1 VSNARNTSAGR
12 GRGGGSSLRLAVLP
26 GGREAGAEQQ
36 LQETQARHSA
46 VLDSAFDAIVTMD
59 HAGNVVDFNQS
70 AERMFGYS
78 SEFAVGRSVADLIV
92 PPSLRE
98 AHSKGLARHLETG
111 RAAVLGHPMVLRAL
125 RADGTEVDV
134 ELTINRVDLPSG
146 PLFTASIRDISE
158 RLAVERE
165 LRAAEERYR
174 TLVEQ
179 LPLIVYVD
187 EASEGSPNLYTSPQ
201 TSAIL
206 GYSPEEWR
214 DPNLLERIL
223 HPDDRERVL
232 AEVHEDLDRVGPPQR
247 TEYRLIARDGRTVWV
262 RDEASAICDAEGR
275 PRQWQGYLLDVT
287 AERQAATELERLAF
301 SDPLTGL
308 ANRAMLERT
317 ILERGEEDEITLL
330 YLDLDDFKTVND
342 GLGHSIGDELLAIVA
357 ERLSHLVRESDLVAR
372 IGGDEFGVLVAAS
385 SAEHVA
391 KRIVASLRQPISVGG
406 HELAI
411 SASVGIAEGHDPS
424 TVLRHADMAMY
435 DAKGA
440 GGDTY
445 RFFEQSMHEAA
456 VARLQL
462 LNDLSRPSFEH
473 EVFLEY
479 QPIFEL
485 GVATPTGVEAL
496 IRWQHP
502 KRGLVS
508 PLEFVGL
515 AEESGKIVEI
525 GRFVLRTACLQVA
538 AWTREHGASPYVSVN
553 VAARQ
558 LAAPSFAAEVA
569 TIVKAAGVDA
579 SRIALELTES
589 ALMTGDAIASANLA
603 ALRKLGVRVAIDDFG
618 TGYSSLAYLAKLP
631 IDTIKIDRS
640 FVDECDR
647 SAEGKRIV
655 EMITTLGHSLG
666 LGVLA
671 EGIER
676 ESQLVP
682 LRAAGCDAVQ
692 GYLLGRP
699 APAGHIARLLSKEL

>member
-1 VSNARNTSAGR
+1 MSNARNTSAGR